1 MSLRKNSPVSVAA
14 AAGDEAVRKY
24 GRAAWLETPR
34 LLFFHELPSWQQD
47 NEHILSSY
55 RPTSGSAWKSVT
67 SLLYLNN
74 QTVNT
79 YSHLI
84 GALAFLLLPFYFYN
98 DVFLQQP
105 EGRKEDVLVVSIYCF
120 GVAVC
125 FIFSTIFHTLW
136 NHSHAVCRFCNKLD
150 YLGILVLMWGAGI
163 PTIYYGFICNH
174 TLRVVYWTMTSS
186 TALCCMIFTLTPAF
200 VTPQYRHIRASFY
213 AGFGLSSI
221 IFVAHGLL
229 LHGWE
234 LQKSRM
240 SLVWMGWMA
249 TANLVG
255 AAIYAARIPER
266 WVPYT
271 FDNFGASHQILH
283 MAVMVA
289 AWIHFR
295 GLIEAFHIIRSQHNI
310 CGTV

>member
-1 MSLRKNSPVSVAA
+1 MATEVASAPVTPPPSHE
-14 AAGDEAVRKY
+14 AGRKY

-34 LLFFHELPSWQQD
+34 LLFFHELPFWQQD
-47 NEHILSSY
+47 NEHILSGY
-55 RPTSGSAWKSVT
+55 RPTSGSAWTSFT
-67 SLLYLNN
+67 SLLYVNN

-79 YSHLI
+79 YSHLF
-84 GALAFLLLPFYFYN
+84 GALIFLLLPFHFHH
-98 DVFLQQP
+98 DIFPWQP
-105 EGRKEDVLVVSIYCF
+105 NARKEDVLVVSIYC
-120 GVAVC
+120 
-125 FIFSTIFHTLW
+125 TT
-136 NHSHAVCRFCNKLD
+136 
-150 YLGILVLMWGAGI
+150 
-163 PTIYYGFICNH
+163 
-174 TLRVVYWTMTSS
+174 S
-186 TALCCMIFTLTPAF
+186 TALCCTVFTLTPAF
-200 VTPQYRHIRASFY
+200 VTPEYRKIRASFY

-221 IFVAHGLL
+221 IFVVHGLI

-255 AAIYAARIPER
+255 ALIYAARIPER

-283 MAVMVA
+283 VAVMIA

-295 GLIEAFHIIRSQHNI
+295 GLMEAFHTIRSQNDI
-310 CGTV
+310 CRGV